1 MQTYT
6 IVIQQHYIKTGMK
19 RKSMAYKDFF
29 HVNFKSKANQKLTT
43 RSSKLV
49 TNINRLHKFTITQ
62 TKKNVKITNVRLY
75 LIVYGK
81 RARKKKARLV
91 LSLNKYFLF
100 IDVNP

>member
-29 HVNFKSKANQKLTT
+29 HVNFKSRANQKLTT

-49 TNINRLHKFTITQ
+49 TNIHR
-62 TKKNVKITNVRLY
+62 
-75 LIVYGK
+75 
-81 RARKKKARLV
+81 
-91 LSLNKYFLF
+91 
-100 IDVNP
+100 